1 MPKDDDKI
9 LKYIHGEKSLKVRL
23 IVYIDLESLLKKDQ
37 SCQNN
42 PKKSYTEKKLN
53 MRLQA
58 GQRW

>member
-9 LKYIHGEKSLKVRL
+9 LKYIHGEKSLKVPF

-42 PKKSYTEKKLN
+42 SKKSYTEKKLN

-58 GQRW
+58 GKWW

>member
-9 LKYIHGEKSLKVRL
+9 LKYIHGEKSLKVRF

-42 PKKSYTEKKLN
+42 PKNLTQKKS
-53 MRLQA
+53 
-58 GQRW
+58 

>member
-9 LKYIHGEKSLKVRL
+9 LKYIHGEKSLKVPF

-37 SCQNN
+37 PCQNN

-58 GQRW
+58 GKWW

>member
-9 LKYIHGEKSLKVRL
+9 LKYIHGEKSLKVRF

-42 PKKSYTEKKLN
+42 PKKSYTKKKLN

>member
-9 LKYIHGEKSLKVRL
+9 LKYIHGEKSLKVQF

>member
-42 PKKSYTEKKLN
+42 PKKSYTKKKLN